1 MSTAQSSRKHQP
13 STAARSI
20 QRAKDQPTIANVV
33 DAISD
38 LHTEVTADT
47 SVLKADVREIRTD
60 VREIR
65 TDVGELKT
73 DVGKL
78 LHHFGLVS
86 GDNP

>member
-1 MSTAQSSRKHQP
+1 MSTAQSSREHQP

-47 SVLKADVREIRTD
+47 SVLKTDVGKLKTDVRELKTDVRELKADVREIKDR
-60 VREIR
+60 R
-65 TDVGELKT
+65 
-73 DVGKL
+73 
-78 LHHFGLVS
+78 
-86 GDNP
+86 